1 MLSEVL
7 FIGDE
12 VTAAGFRLAG
22 VTVVTPDKEKLHEVL
37 TAACDD
43 QVSLILV
50 TTEFMEALDP
60 QLQQEY
66 MMKVSPMIVVIADI
80 NNSVPVTDLAVQVR
94 RTLGILE

>member
-1 MLSEVL
+1 MLIEVL

-22 VTVVTPDKEKLHEVL
+22 VTVITPDKEKLHEVL
-37 TAACDD
+37 AKVCD
-43 QVSLILV
+43 QASLILI
-50 TTEFMEALDP
+50 TAEFMEALDS
-60 QLQQEY
+60 QLQKEY

-80 NNSVPVTDLAVQVR
+80 NNSVPVKDLAVQVR

>member
-22 VTVVTPDKEKLHEVL
+22 VTVMTPEKEKLHEVL
-37 TAACDD
+37 AQACEKA
-43 QVSLILV
+43 SLILV
-50 TTEFMEALDP
+50 TAEFMEALDM

-80 NNSVPVTDLAVQVR
+80 NNSVPVMDLAVQVR

>member
-1 MLSEVL
+1 M
-7 FIGDE
+7 
-12 VTAAGFRLAG
+12 
-22 VTVVTPDKEKLHEVL
+22 TPEKESLHEVL
-37 TAACDD
+37 AAACD
-43 QVSLILV
+43 QASLILV

>member
-1 MLSEVL
+1 MQSEVL

-22 VTVVTPDKEKLHEVL
+22 VTVMTPEKEKLNEVL
-37 TAACDD
+37 A
-43 QVSLILV
+43 QVCEHASLILV
-50 TTEFMEALDP
+50 TAELIESLDS

-80 NNSVPVTDLAVQVR
+80 NNGVPVTDLAVQVR